1 MPLWVWLALALVVVI
16 VGLVALAVWNYPG
29 DNSF

>member
-1 MPLWVWLALALVVVI
+1 MPLWLCLALAAVVVI
-16 VGLVALAVWNYPG
+16 VGLVALAVWNYPS